1 LVGDHLHVNLKGT
14 DPPLP
19 EVRMPLSRRV
29 LLGVG
34 ILAALSITGCSAHST
49 TLLWDEPNARQV
61 IYRVSEETAFTTA
74 LEAYAA
80 LYPNKSVDDVVDG
93 RRRGYNADERSWAG
107 DVWHHTILVIP
118 AIATDTA
125 GKEVRGYWYDY
136 EGSGSYAPTT
146 ERTKGLMQFI
156 RARLNQTAVVVTK
169 VRDGSY
175 ETDGRAFLGMKRDAR
190 DIPPTLQRAPAQ
202 SNADRLD
209 ELKTM
214 RDRGLITDGEYE
226 AKRRQILDRM

>member
-1 LVGDHLHVNLKGT
+1 
-14 DPPLP
+14 
-19 EVRMPLSRRV
+19 MARRRA
-29 LLGVG
+29 LLAVG

-49 TLLWDEPNARQV
+49 TLLWNEPNASQV

-80 LYPNKSVDDVVDG
+80 LYPSKSVDDVVEG

-118 AIATDTA
+118 AVATDA
-125 GKEVRGYWYDY
+125 NGNEVRGYWYDY
-136 EGSGSYAPTT
+136 DGGGTFAPTT
-146 ERTKGLMQFI
+146 ERTTGLMQYI
-156 RARLNQTAVVVTK
+156 RARLNTTAVVVTS

-175 ETDGRAFLGMKRDAR
+175 ETDGRAYLGLKRDAR
-190 DIPPTLQRAPAQ
+190 DIMPTLRRAPTQ
-202 SNADRLD
+202 SNADRLN

-214 RDRGLITDGEYE
+214 RDRGLITEEEYE
-226 AKRRQILDRM
+226 TKRRQILNRM